1 MIMSLEMP
9 HAEPFDHQQGS
20 QLHSEASQVPYSD
33 CTESDSEYEIPPREE
48 DSQFWSDSGKQLSV
62 GEQEWAAELNADLD

>member
-1 MIMSLEMP
+1 MAPRTTEVLLGIMESLKGTGTAALGLE
-9 HAEPFDHQQGS
+9 
-20 QLHSEASQVPYSD
+20 SD
-33 CTESDSEYEIPPREE
+33 CTESDSEYEIPPWEE